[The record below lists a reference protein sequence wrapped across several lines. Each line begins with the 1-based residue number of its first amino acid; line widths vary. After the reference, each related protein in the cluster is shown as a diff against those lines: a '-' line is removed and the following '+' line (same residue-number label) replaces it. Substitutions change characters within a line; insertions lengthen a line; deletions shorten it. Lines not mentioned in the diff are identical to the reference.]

1 MPGPGRN
8 EVVPCLLALL
18 ISAVQ
23 LNGSADNVCVPNITD
38 PKTNLNLLLGS
49 TLLLNCTIQACPHND
64 SLLVTW
70 AKMQSEQYI
79 SINAS
84 QIYRYHWRKED
95 KLKVVSLKI
104 PEVMPEDEGLY
115 RCQVSQGDFTAMG
128 LTISVHLRNATE
140 TSISQAE
147 EDKPHLSP
155 ETQSSNLLHIV
166 ASILGTAVL
175 LLLLGSSLWKFCLKD
190 LLRGRSS
197 THLRKLQNDIHCEK
211 VKEEEE
217 ITYTTIAFSER
228 PWPAV
233 QTCDTQGSSEY
244 AILRYEPPPSLSATR
259 TTTTANSNHYSSV

>member
-128 LTISVHLRNATE
+128 LTISVHLRN
-140 TSISQAE
+140 
-147 EDKPHLSP
+147 
-155 ETQSSNLLHIV
+155 
-166 ASILGTAVL
+166 
-175 LLLLGSSLWKFCLKD
+175 